1 MALDLI
7 RAEVFHWLMVVGCK
21 YVIIFGADMS
31 SSEHVHNRKQDTLV
45 LGKGTTQ
52 GLEDIG
58 LAAERKYPINFSE
71 QQKTFCLSL
80 HYNGENSYLIVNSL
94 EINKFKAKDS
104 EINAFPLCL
113 GNVSKDFSADDM
125 KKTGLYG
132 YVYDFQLIMIV
143 LLLI

>member
-1 MALDLI
+1 MVLDLL

-45 LGKGTTQ
+45 LGKGATQ

-58 LAAERKYPINFSE
+58 LAAEKKYAINFSE
-71 QQKTFCLSL
+71 QQNTFCLSL
-80 HYNGENSYLIVNSL
+80 HYDGENSYLIVNSL

-113 GNVSKDFSADDM
+113 GNVSTDFLVDDM

-143 LLLI
+143 LILI

>member
-1 MALDLI
+1 
-7 RAEVFHWLMVVGCK
+7 MVVGCK

-31 SSEHVHNRKQDTLV
+31 SSQHVHNRKQDTPV
-45 LGKGTTQ
+45 LGKGATQ

-58 LAAERKYPINFSE
+58 LAAEKEYAINFSE

-80 HYNGENSYLIVNSL
+80 HYNGENSYLIVGSL
-94 EINKFKAKDS
+94 EINKFKAKYS

-113 GNVSKDFSADDM
+113 GNVSKDFLVDDM

-143 LLLI
+143 LILI